1 MRPSQPSGPS
11 LKATPLQWKTDWCFE
26 QSQQRRHYV
35 IEPWLDGR
43 RVGRAH
49 GWFESGERFVLE
61 KIEIDSRQ
69 RSRGYG
75 STVIERLRQK
85 ARDEGC
91 RELVINNVRASNHR
105 AISLYEALG
114 AKAVPLSSSL
124 CAFAISPP

>member
-1 MRPSQPSGPS
+1 M
-11 LKATPLQWKTDWCFE
+11 KATPLQWKTDWCFE

-49 GWFESGERFVLE
+49 GWFE
-61 KIEIDSRQ
+61 IDSKQ

-124 CAFAISPP
+124 CTFAISPP

>member
-1 MRPSQPSGPS
+1 M
-11 LKATPLQWKTDWCFE
+11 
-26 QSQQRRHYV
+26 
-35 IEPWLDGR
+35 
-43 RVGRAH
+43 
-49 GWFESGERFVLE
+49 LE

-91 RELVINNVRASNHR
+91 RELVINNVRASNLR

-114 AKAVPLSSSL
+114 AKAQGEWVRYRLTGEAL
-124 CAFAISPP
+124 LNLAREGGQD

>member
-1 MRPSQPSGPS
+1 M
-11 LKATPLQWKTDWCFE
+11 KATPLQWKTDWCFE

-91 RELVINNVRASNHR
+91 RFLRDDG
-105 AISLYEALG
+105 LL
-114 AKAVPLSSSL
+114 KAWQGLTTVEEVLRV
-124 CAFAISPP
+124 AGT

>member
-1 MRPSQPSGPS
+1 M
-11 LKATPLQWKTDWCFE
+11 KATPLQWKTDWCFE

-105 AISLYEALG
+105 AISLYEAMG

-124 CAFAISPP
+124 CAFVISPP

>member
-1 MRPSQPSGPS
+1 M
-11 LKATPLQWKTDWCFE
+11 KATPLQWKTDWCFE

-49 GWFESGERFVLE
+49 GWFESGERFVLQQ
-61 KIEIDSRQ
+61 IEIDSRQ
-69 RSRGYG
+69 SYRENRR
-75 STVIERLRQK
+75 TEIERLRQK